1 MADGTLCSLV
11 TLTAWIPLTDTGPET
26 AGLELA
32 IGKRHAQFPHV
43 QDTGAFVIPES
54 LTPWTPKRPRRAG
67 WLLMDHDPPHRAA
80 PRPTKPAENAG
91 AWSSR

>member
-26 AGLELA
+26 GGLELA
-32 IGKRHAQFPHV
+32 IGKRHAQLPRV
-43 QDTGAFVIPES
+43 QDSGAFVSPES
-54 LTPWTPKRPRRAG
+54 LTPWPPKRPRRAG
-67 WLLMDHDPPHRAA
+67 WLLMDRDLPHR
-80 PRPTKPAENAG
+80 PRPTKRAENAG